1 MNHNA
6 HRRLGSVFK
15 VRSTPSTPDATIRLA
30 SQRSLSAFRRRDQ
43 NESKSNDA
51 HIALP
56 CPTSSSRVPIRIN
69 GSDRSKCHINTPL
82 RRTLRVLLRLR
93 IVVHRERVMP
103 LSPAGAPFV
112 PPTLSYQVP
121 RRHPRHRDCLLGAR
135 EVGAS
140 HSRFRRHPPSPA
152 PGLRGVAASSASHG
166 YFSMSTTPFVVPAG
180 VSLKIAQ
187 AVRGVITRVL
197 RCGYVLEL
205 CADAGWPYLVDHRSI
220 AGIQSGF

>member
-1 MNHNA
+1 MFDVGGLISYS
-6 HRRLGSVFK
+6 RCLVK
-15 VRSTPSTPDATIRLA
+15 TV
-30 SQRSLSAFRRRDQ
+30 RDQ
-43 NESKSNDA
+43 NEANQTTR
-51 HIALP
+51 I
-56 CPTSSSRVPIRIN
+56 SRFPVGR
-69 GSDRSKCHINTPL
+69 
-82 RRTLRVLLRLR
+82 
-93 IVVHRERVMP
+93 
-103 LSPAGAPFV
+103 LSPESRYASGAVIAQNAISTHHFVARFACFFGSELWYIESALCALSFAGAPFV

-205 CADAGWPYLVDHRSI
+205 RADAGWPYLVDHRSI
-220 AGIQSGF
+220 AGVQSGF